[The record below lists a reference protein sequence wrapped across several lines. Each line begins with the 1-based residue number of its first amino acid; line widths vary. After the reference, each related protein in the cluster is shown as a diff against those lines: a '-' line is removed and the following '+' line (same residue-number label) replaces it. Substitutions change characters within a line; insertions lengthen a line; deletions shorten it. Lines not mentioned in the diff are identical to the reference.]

1 MTGQRHWLL
10 PEGIE
15 EVLPPDAARLEQLC
29 REALDLL
36 AGWGYELVMPPLAE
50 FIEAL
55 LSGSGEDLDLQTFK
69 VTDQLSG
76 RLLGIRADMTP
87 QVARIDAHY
96 LKRDVPTRL
105 CYLGPV
111 LHTLPGGPGGSRAPL
126 QLGAELYGHAGPESD
141 AEVVALCLR
150 LLQLAGVRPLHV
162 DLGHVGIYRQ
172 LVQRLG
178 IDAAGDARLFDALQR
193 KATAEIDALARDWRV
208 PAELA
213 GAMGALAD
221 LHGGPE
227 VLARARTALQP
238 LGGAALACIDDLE
251 RIAALVARQTRDT
264 PLHFDLAELRGYH
277 YHTGMMF
284 ACFTP
289 GSGSGVAFGGRYD
302 AIGAAFGRERPATGF
317 STDVKRLFALGGGAR
332 TARKRPIFAPGSE
345 LPALQ
350 ELIETLRGQG
360 EVVIVQLPGQR
371 GDAAAMGCEREI
383 VLEHGRWVVK
393 MPGRDKSGPA

>member
-1 MTGQRHWLL
+1 MANHRHWLL

-15 EVLPPDAARLEQLC
+15 EVLPPDAARLDALC
-29 REALDLL
+29 RECLDLL
-36 AGWGYELVMPPLAE
+36 AVRGYELAMPPLAE

-96 LKRDVPTRL
+96 LRRDVPTRL

-141 AEVVALCLR
+141 AEILALCLCILR
-150 LLQLAGVRPLHV
+150 VAGVRDVHL
-162 DLGHVGIYRQ
+162 DLGHVGIYRALVEQ
-172 LVQRLG
+172 LGL
-178 IDAAGDARLFDALQR
+178 DAAREAQLFDALQR
-193 KATAEIDALARDWRV
+193 KATAEIESLVGAWKV
-208 PAELA
+208 PAKLA
-213 GAMGALAD
+213 APMRVLVE

-227 VLARARTALQP
+227 VLAGGRRALAAL
-238 LGGAALACIDDLE
+238 GAGALACIDDLE
-251 RIAALVARQTRDT
+251 RIATLTARQVKDA
-264 PLHFDLAELRGYH
+264 PLFFDLAELRGYH

-284 ACFTP
+284 SCFVP
-289 GSGSGVAFGGRYD
+289 GTGNGIAFGGRYD
-302 AIGAAFGRERPATGF
+302 AIGAAFGRQRPATGF
-317 STDVKRLFALGGGAR
+317 STDVKRLFGLGGRGR
-332 TARKRPIFAPGSE
+332 VTRKPGILAPASE

-350 ELIETLRGQG
+350 EAVDVLRAGGET
-360 EVVIVQLPGQR
+360 VVSHLPGQA
-371 GDAAAMGCEREI
+371 GDAAAMGCDREL
-383 VLEHGRWVVK
+383 VLERGRWVVK
-393 MPGRDKSGPA
+393 QTGGK

>member
-1 MTGQRHWLL
+1 MTRQRHWLL

-15 EVLPPDAARLEQLC
+15 EVLPPEAAHLEQLC
-29 REALDLL
+29 RECLDLL
-36 AGWGYELVMPPLAE
+36 AAWGYELAMPPLAE

-69 VTDQLSG
+69 VTDQASG

-96 LKRDVPTRL
+96 LRREVPTRL

-111 LHTLPGGPGGSRAPL
+111 LHTRPGGPGGSRAPL

-141 AEVVALCLR
+141 AEILALCLR
-150 LLQLAGVRPLHV
+150 ILQVAGVRDVHL
-162 DLGHVGIYRQ
+162 DLGHVGIYRELVRQ
-172 LVQRLG
+172 LSL
-178 IDAAGDARLFDALQR
+178 DAARESQLFDALQR
-193 KATAEIDALARDWRV
+193 KATAEIDAMIGTWQV
-208 PAELA
+208 PAAPA
-213 GAMGALAD
+213 GAMRALVA

-227 VLARARTALQP
+227 VLAEGRRVLAV
-238 LGGAALACIDDLE
+238 LGRDALACIDDLE
-251 RIAALVARQTRDT
+251 RVAALTARQVRDA
-264 PLHFDLAELRGYH
+264 PLYFDLAELRGYH

-284 ACFTP
+284 SCFVP

-302 AIGAAFGRERPATGF
+302 AIGAAFGRQRPATGF
-317 STDVKRLFALGGGAR
+317 STDMKRLFALGGRGR
-332 TARKRPIFAPGSE
+332 GGRRPGILAPASE

-350 ELIETLRGQG
+350 ELVDALRAGG
-360 EVVIVQLPGQR
+360 EIVVSHLPGQA
-371 GDAAAMGCEREI
+371 GDAAAMGCDREI

-393 MPGRDKSGPA
+393 PVNG

>member
-1 MTGQRHWLL
+1 MATNRHWLL
-10 PEGIE
+10 PAGIE

-29 REALDLL
+29 RECLDLL
-36 AGWGYELVMPPLAE
+36 AAWGYELAMPPLAE

-96 LKRDVPTRL
+96 LRRDVPTRL

-141 AEVVALCLR
+141 AEILALCLR
-150 LLQLAGVRPLHV
+150 LLQVAGVRDVHM
-162 DLGHVGIYRQ
+162 DLGHVGIYRSLASQ
-172 LVQRLG
+172 LGL
-178 IDAAGDARLFDALQR
+178 DAVREAHLFDALQR
-193 KATAEIDALARDWRV
+193 KASAEIDSFIGAWNV
-208 PAELA
+208 PARLA
-213 GAMGALAD
+213 GPMRALVE

-227 VLARARTALQP
+227 VLTGGRDALKA
-238 LGGAALACIDDLE
+238 LGAGALACIDNLE
-251 RIAALVARQTRDT
+251 RIAALAARQVRDA
-264 PLHFDLAELRGYH
+264 PLYFDLAELRGYH

-284 ACFTP
+284 SCFAP
-289 GSGSGVAFGGRYD
+289 GMGSGIAFGGRYD
-302 AIGAAFGRERPATGF
+302 AIGAAFGRQRPATGF
-317 STDVKRLFALGGGAR
+317 STDVKRLFTLGGRSRGG
-332 TARKRPIFAPGSE
+332 KRAGILAPPSE

-350 ELIETLRGQG
+350 ELVESLRAGG
-360 EVVIVQLPGQR
+360 EVVLFHLPGQS
-371 GDAAAMGCEREI
+371 GDAAAMGCDREL
-383 VLEHGRWVVK
+383 VLERGRWVVK
-393 MPGRDKSGPA
+393 PAGRPG

>member
-1 MTGQRHWLL
+1 MGKNKHWLL

-15 EVLPPDAARLEQLC
+15 EVLPPDAARLEHLC
-29 REALDLL
+29 RELLDLL
-36 AGWGYELVMPPLAE
+36 ATWGYELAMPPLAE

-96 LKRDVPTRL
+96 LRREVPTRL

-111 LHTLPGGPGGSRAPL
+111 LQTLPAGPGGSRVPL

-141 AEVVALCLR
+141 AEVLALCLR
-150 LLQLAGVRPLHV
+150 TLQLAGVHNV
-162 DLGHVGIYRQ
+162 HMDLGHVGIYRSLIQHLQ
-172 LVQRLG
+172 L
-178 IDAAGDARLFDALQR
+178 DAAREAQLFDALQR
-193 KATAEIDALARDWRV
+193 KAAAEIEVFATQWSVTARLAEPMRALV
-208 PAELA
+208 E
-213 GAMGALAD
+213 

-227 VLARARTALQP
+227 VLGQARKKLRALGQP
-238 LGGAALACIDDLE
+238 ALECIDNLE
-251 RIAALVARQTRDT
+251 RIAALVTRQVKDAS
-264 PLHFDLAELRGYH
+264 LFFDLAELRGYH

-284 ACFTP
+284 SCFVP
-289 GSGSGVAFGGRYD
+289 EAGSGIAFGGRYD

-317 STDVKRLFALGGGAR
+317 SADVKRLFALGTQRVTKA
-332 TARKRPIFAPGSE
+332 AAILAPASE

-350 ELIETLRGQG
+350 ELLDTLRSQG
-360 EVVIVQLPGQR
+360 EAVIVQLPGQD
-371 GDAAAMGCEREI
+371 GTAVDMGCDREI
-383 VLEHGRWVVK
+383 VLERGRWVVK
-393 MPGRDKSGPA
+393 RTGGK

>member
-1 MTGQRHWLL
+1 MAKNKHWLL

-29 REALDLL
+29 RELLDLL
-36 AGWGYELVMPPLAE
+36 ASWGYELAMPPLAE

-96 LKRDVPTRL
+96 LRREVPTRL

-111 LHTLPGGPGGSRAPL
+111 LQTLPARPGGSRVPL

-141 AEVVALCLR
+141 AEILALCLR
-150 LLQLAGVRPLHV
+150 TLHLAGVRNVHM
-162 DLGHVGIYRQ
+162 DLGHVGIYRSLIGELQ
-172 LVQRLG
+172 L
-178 IDAAGDARLFDALQR
+178 DAGREVMLFDALQR
-193 KATAEIDALARDWRV
+193 KAAAEIEDYAAQWSV
-208 PAELA
+208 PPGLVEPMR
-213 GAMGALAD
+213 AMVE

-227 VLARARTALQP
+227 VLRQARAQLSVLGQP
-238 LGGAALACIDDLE
+238 ARDCIDNLE
-251 RIAALVARQTRDT
+251 RIAELVTRQVKDA
-264 PLHFDLAELRGYH
+264 PLYFDMAELRGYH

-284 ACFTP
+284 SCFVP
-289 GSGSGVAFGGRYD
+289 EAGSGIAFGGRYD

-317 STDVKRLFALGGGAR
+317 SADVKRLFVLGNHRA
-332 TARKRPIFAPGSE
+332 AKPAAILAPASE

-350 ELIETLRGQG
+350 ELVDTLRSSG
-360 EVVIVQLPGQR
+360 EVVIIQLPGQD
-371 GDAAAMGCEREI
+371 GTAADMGCDREI
-383 VLEHGRWVVK
+383 VLERGRWVVK
-393 MPGRDKSGPA
+393 AINS